1 MRFDEDTPKEQARA
15 REAVQEW
22 RQQHPEG
29 TADELVAELLPAF
42 HKDYGPVLRAELY
55 RADLHGAHIATG
67 VSIITEE
74 SR

>member
-1 MRFDEDTPKEQARA
+1 MRFREDTPEEQARA

-22 RQQHPEG
+22 RQQHPGG
-29 TADELVAELLPAF
+29 TADAMLADLLPAF

-67 VSIITEE
+67 VSIIAGET
-74 SR
+74 R